1 MGQVHAALSAGRR
14 ILTLAVA
21 CAACAVLWLLLSA
34 ASARADQSAPAGALL
49 SGVTGALPAPVGDTV
64 RPVAGLVDPVVQG
77 AADATRRTT
86 EVVRTTTDTVP
97 APAVHQ
103 VVHATTDTTDRLVD
117 RVAGV
122 TSSVTDAVERP
133 PSPHSTAPARH
144 TTDGAAA
151 TSTTRHTD
159 ARPTRAQHRSGPA
172 QGPVTTQAHS
182 RAARVPGSGAA
193 ADLAVPTAKSAERAG
208 IALALGDVVPIGS
221 TGLPRGTSDG
231 PVGLV
236 PTSPWLVA
244 LVAGLLLVVLL
255 RVQRR
260 RPARGWLLP
269 GSPSYPPGSPPD

>member
-1 MGQVHAALSAGRR
+1 MGQVHAALPAGRR
-14 ILTLAVA
+14 VLTLAVA
-21 CAACAVLWLLLSA
+21 CAGCAVLWLLLSA
-34 ASARADQSAPAGALL
+34 TSARADDSAPVGSLL
-49 SGVTGALPAPVGDTV
+49 GGVTGSLPEPVGEAAH
-64 RPVAGLVDPVVQG
+64 PVGGLVDPVVQG

-103 VVHATTDTTDRLVD
+103 VVHAVTDSSDRLVD
-117 RVAGV
+117 QVAGV
-122 TSSVTDAVERP
+122 SSSATGAVERP

-172 QGPVTTQAHS
+172 QGLVTTQPLL
-182 RAARVPGSGAA
+182 REARVPGSGAA
-193 ADLAVPTAKSAERAG
+193 ADLAVPTARSAVRAG
-208 IALALGDVVPIGS
+208 IALALGDELPFGS
-221 TGLPRGTSDG
+221 TGPPRGSSDG
-231 PVGLV
+231 PVGLL
-236 PTSPWLVA
+236 PTSPWLAA
-244 LVAGLLLVVLL
+244 LVAGLLLVVLH

-269 GSPSYPPGSPPD
+269 GSPSYPPGSSPD